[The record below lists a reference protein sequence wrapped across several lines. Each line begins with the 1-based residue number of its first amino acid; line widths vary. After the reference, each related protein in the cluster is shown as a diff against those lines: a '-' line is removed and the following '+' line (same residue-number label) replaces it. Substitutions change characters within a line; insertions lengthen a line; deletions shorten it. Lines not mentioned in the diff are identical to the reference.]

1 MKKEYDFS
9 KAERGKFY
17 RPDTEL
23 NLPVYL
29 DEDVMAFVQ
38 GIAEKRDTDPS
49 SVANQLLRGDMQLA
63 EAMKQGCLGEQR
75 QARGRSYL
83 APLRLSWR
91 C

>member
-29 DEDVMAFVQ
+29 DEDVLAFVQ

-49 SVANQLLRGDMQLA
+49 SVVSQLLRGDMLLA
-63 EAMKQGCLGEQR
+63 EAMK
-75 QARGRSYL
+75 
-83 APLRLSWR
+83 
-91 C
+91 